1 MGFGFDKTGSYV
13 VPLSGFFCAAVLA
26 TLLILSLGPYRHRV
40 GLPDVPERARERGF
54 LGGGLA
60 SRSTM
65 RPCDFFR
72 EVPSGCR
79 AYVVKH
85 VIHDWDDERA
95 QIILANCRRAVPADG
110 VVLFVGWVLPEGN
123 APSAGKFA
131 DVVMLLMTG
140 GKEGFPSQSS
150 GPDFARLEHHRG
162 AGRLAPLGF
171 TGSTMRWIDVTK
183 RDQLLCGVPPTEQ
196 SPDFQLL
203 STEANPARPAR
214 K

>member
-1 MGFGFDKTGSYV
+1 MDMGRLWRVLRIRSLPDGLRFTGSYV

-26 TLLILSLGPYRHRV
+26 MLLILSLGPYRYRV

-54 LGGGLA
+54 LGGELA

-85 VIHDWDDERA
+85 VIHDWDDERG

-123 APSAGKFA
+123 APSVGKFA

-140 GKEGFPSQSS
+140 GKERTVEEYRRLL
-150 GPDFARLEHHRG
+150 AR
-162 AGRLAPLGF
+162 ASFRLNP
-171 TGSTMRWIDVTK
+171 V
-183 RDQLLCGVPPTEQ
+183 VPT
-196 SPDFQLL
+196 SPDL
-203 STEANPARPAR
+203 SIIEALAD
-214 K
+214 